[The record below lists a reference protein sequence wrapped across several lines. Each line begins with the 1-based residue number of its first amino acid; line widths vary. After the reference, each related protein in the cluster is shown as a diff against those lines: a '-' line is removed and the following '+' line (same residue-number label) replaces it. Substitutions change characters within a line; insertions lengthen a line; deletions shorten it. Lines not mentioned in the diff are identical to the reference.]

1 MINILYGINN
11 GLLNRHDEFVVHNRN
26 RNMRSVSLIVLLAV
40 AFGVIVPPLIPMAAH
55 DEFPMIG
62 TLDVCNSAVPA
73 LSSNGEMP
81 CMNEC
86 PCKQGPAPVIVY
98 AEKIDLLFTHFLL
111 ASQNEL
117 PPKA

>member
-1 MINILYGINN
+1 
-11 GLLNRHDEFVVHNRN
+11 
-26 RNMRSVSLIVLLAV
+26 MRSVSLIVLLAV

-55 DEFPMIG
+55 DESPMIG
-62 TLDVCNSAVPA
+62 NIDICNSGVPA

-86 PCKQGPAPVIVY
+86 PCKQGLVPVIVY
-98 AEKIDLLFTHFLL
+98 AEKIDPLFTHFLL
-111 ASQNEL
+111 ASRNER